1 MAFPDSVPSHH
12 VSRMASAAGSI
23 SLKIIGRPSISRTM
37 TRKIRLFE
45 QWKFFDCDFVG
56 CICYVKGQ
64 ADGDSKPVPITQLG
78 PDEYDIN
85 ELSCSLTEVT
95 YEQNLF
101 VHKRIETE
109 FMPKEYLEEVFKEYT
124 AKKITAAEL

>member
-1 MAFPDSVPSHH
+1 MY
-12 VSRMASAAGSI
+12 G
-23 SLKIIGRPSISRTM
+23 KNKRT
-37 TRKIRLFE
+37 
-45 QWKFFDCDFVG
+45 
-56 CICYVKGQ
+56 
-64 ADGDSKPVPITQLG
+64 AGDSNPVPITQLG

-101 VHKRIETE
+101 VHKRIETG

-124 AKKITAAEL
+124 AKK